1 MESFKQSRR
10 REDDIAIVT
19 SCMWVRL
26 GKNNTVEDAC
36 FSFGGMAA
44 TTACARST
52 VDYLR
57 GRAWNEAT
65 VKEAYAHLHKD
76 FSLGPNTPGGMEAFR
91 MTLVASFFFKFSRNV
106 NANLLNDAA
115 SALPEQPER
124 PLSVG
129 SQTYQ
134 TPALRSVAVGKA
146 TNHSN
151 AYLHTTGEAKYT
163 VNKSL

>member
-1 MESFKQSRR
+1 MSAALR
-10 REDDIAIVT
+10 REQAELQE
-19 SCMWVRL
+19 RRARQL
-26 GKNNTVEDAC
+26 A
-36 FSFGGMAA
+36 AQQQQQA
-44 TTACARST
+44 TTAATKPKRYGA
-52 VDYLR
+52 VD
-57 GRAWNEAT
+57 AN
-65 VKEAYAHLHKD
+65 
-76 FSLGPNTPGGMEAFR
+76 FI
-91 MTLVASFFFKFSRNV
+91 
-106 NANLLNDAA
+106 ANLLNDAA